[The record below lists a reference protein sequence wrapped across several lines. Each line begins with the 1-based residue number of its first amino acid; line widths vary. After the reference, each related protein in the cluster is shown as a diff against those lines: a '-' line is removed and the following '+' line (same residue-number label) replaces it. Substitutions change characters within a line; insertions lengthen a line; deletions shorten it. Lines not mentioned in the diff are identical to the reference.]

1 MSRRQAREVAV
12 RWLYEHDVGGTD
24 PEAILARGDVK
35 LDAPSFAFA
44 RSLLEGVV
52 RHRAELDAELER
64 LSHDWRVER
73 MSAVDRN
80 ILRLGLYE
88 LRFEPDVPAPV
99 ALSEAVQLANLYS
112 TPEGKRFVN
121 GILSAAARELGREG

>member
-1 MSRRQAREVAV
+1 
-12 RWLYEHDVGGTD
+12 
-24 PEAILARGDVK
+24 
-35 LDAPSFAFA
+35 
-44 RSLLEGVV
+44 
-52 RHRAELDAELER
+52 
-64 LSHDWRVER
+64 

-121 GILSAAARELGREG
+121 GVLSAAARELGREG